1 MLANYR
7 SQFPNIL
14 ANRQSFVVFT
24 FRAHN
29 AVNRRLHKPVY
40 SSVEEC
46 MATLRSM
53 VSVRPTTEYR
63 RAYIARIT
71 RHWKV
76 FQDIH
81 GIVALRK
88 LQEMKRIEAEYI
100 ATRDTNFIV
109 DIKPDMVLL
118 PQAMMER
125 TTEVQIQRPV
135 FSGSGRASAG
145 FRITPNGFRLRR

>member
-14 ANRQSFVVFT
+14 ANRQTFVVFT

-46 MATLRSM
+46 MATLRRM
-53 VSVRPTTEYR
+53 VSVRPASEYR

-81 GIVALRK
+81 GIVALKK

-135 FSGSGRASAG
+135 FSGSGTASAG